1 VYSHTSD
8 EQTTLESEKT
18 TGKLGFYSLGLATNN
33 YMYIAV
39 GNPGFWKGGGRLE
52 GLDAKCQFAAGWG
65 VGDNA
70 SSAKLRYKA

>member
-1 VYSHTSD
+1 LQLYASQCYELPSKIYKIYILINLFVYSHTSD

-39 GNPGFWKGGGRLE
+39 GNPGF
-52 GLDAKCQFAAGWG
+52 
-65 VGDNA
+65 
-70 SSAKLRYKA
+70 